1 MFPSRQDLLDM
12 IPEPE
17 DMSPT
22 KLLGGMVST
31 DTCNTARLTRQ
42 TLCNAIIQQG
52 REMGLGDDKL
62 TMYQGNCHQH
72 LRNILVNAGANYLSS
87 KLSHLLCE
95 DLGIIPPAILVTFS
109 VHVIRNSALPLILQR
124 DMVVCFMH
132 GWKIPSGI
140 ITCSRCESVERKPT
154 GCIVQRSIPSL
165 RWPKSH
171 GCIPE

>member
-1 MFPSRQDLLDM
+1 
-12 IPEPE
+12 
-17 DMSPT
+17 
-22 KLLGGMVST
+22 
-31 DTCNTARLTRQ
+31 
-42 TLCNAIIQQG
+42 
-52 REMGLGDDKL
+52 MGLDDDKH

-72 LRNILVNAGANYLSS
+72 LWNILVDAGANYLSS

-109 VHVIRNSALPLILQR
+109 MHVIMNSALPLIMQR

-140 ITCSRCESVERKPT
+140 ITCSRCESVEQKPT
-154 GCIVQRSIPSL
+154 GCIVRRSIPSL